1 MYSFKSNSAWLGVGQ
16 VHIPLCR
23 LVPKSPADNS
33 DDDDD
38 DDDDDNDDDDDDE
51 DDDWQV
57 LPDKA
62 RGGARGRLSVLR
74 HER

>member
-1 MYSFKSNSAWLGVGQ
+1 MVSGAF
-16 VHIPLCR
+16 
-23 LVPKSPADNS
+23 PKSPADDDDDY

-38 DDDDDNDDDDDDE
+38 DDDDDE
-51 DDDWQV
+51 WQV

>member
-1 MYSFKSNSAWLGVGQ
+1 MEGFTSKMENNEIGITP
-16 VHIPLCR
+16 HILTFFR
-23 LVPKSPADNS
+23 WW
-33 DDDDD
+33 DDDDYG
-38 DDDDDNDDDDDDE
+38 DDDDDDE
-51 DDDWQV
+51 RQV